1 MYMEEILPQWK
12 TSVLELH
19 RNDCNVQ
26 EIKSLNILVDVKTR
40 EEFGQWL
47 AQFENITKTT
57 YTIRCTEPASGKYIV
72 FKQRLVCHHNTRS
85 IKVHGSVQRAT
96 KNTNCPSKMTLTI
109 HAVHDRYRG
118 KYVEKAMLCKEMP
131 CEVNLVL
138 CHNLSVESAA
148 ALRFRQPSSDVK
160 EKLISLFERG
170 RSPATA
176 LESIKV
182 EIQLNCSDYPL
193 VLADRSRCPDYN
205 FCHYLF
211 NKVFKKK
218 YGPTDF
224 NKEGKH
230 LLQQRLEEYNSEVGA
245 VCAKMIQKDD
255 DYIVCICS
263 PLMQKVHTRV
273 KAASKLVFM
282 DHKLRSCRNGTRVA
296 ERDSGGKYFWGNIN
310 GPSVFLTDD
319 SQSEQNA
326 IRRCFPNT
334 KTLLCI
340 FHVLQTVWRWLLKAK
355 NAIPQQKQCAF
366 FQNLKKK
373 IMFAQT
379 KNEAVVNYNV
389 TRANIGV
396 DHQNLLKYLE
406 GYWDRKELWT
416 LSHRRGMLIE
426 GHNTNNISEAFMRIL
441 KDRIFERVRA
451 FNVVQMV
458 DFFLTKV
465 NLYFQRRLLDAANG
479 ASPKYFCRP
488 IKAPSQ
494 EILAKIRK
502 VNEDVLLIPS
512 EERENHYYIVNMAVL
527 VCTCCQGNTGKICK
541 HIDWGSTV
549 LPSGNYREVTDSD
562 SIRRQYYFIAT
573 NEEPPEGWLEPL
585 YCSQNAGASNS
596 SERLEQMDT
605 GLLCES
611 QEEMPDTLHM
621 ETVPDKRNI
630 DLIDEIKARLIDF
643 SNKSP
648 EEMRK
653 GLEVMCEKLRKLKTL
668 SACVSYLA
676 NFGEGKSRKNCGN
689 YIPVQPTAISRRKNK
704 LAGRRC
710 HPGGRQRPHSKQ
722 SKEFVKTVE
731 ISEMATFPSPATQS
745 CQSASD
751 F

>member
-1 MYMEEILPQWK
+1 M
-12 TSVLELH
+12 
-19 RNDCNVQ
+19 
-26 EIKSLNILVDVKTR
+26 

-57 YTIRCTEPASGKYIV
+57 YTIRCTEPASGKYVV
-72 FKQRLVCHHNTRS
+72 FKQRLVCHHNTCS

-96 KNTNCPSKMTLTI
+96 KNTNCPSKMTVTI

-118 KYVEKAMLCKEMP
+118 KSVEKAMLYKEMP

-138 CHNLSVESAA
+138 GHNHSVESAA

-170 RSPATA
+170 HSPATA

-193 VLADRSRCPDYN
+193 VLADSSRCPDYN

-224 NKEGKH
+224 NKEGKQ

-282 DHKLRSCRNGTRVA
+282 DSTGSLDHDSSRVFVLLTHSECGGLPLGVLIMSSESCGVIEMGLEIVGENIFG
-296 ERDSGGKYFWGNIN
+296 GNIN

-340 FHVLQTVWRWLLKAK
+340 FHVLQAVWRWLLKAK
-355 NAIPQQKQCAF
+355 NAIPQQKQCEF
-366 FQNLKKK
+366 FQNFKK

-389 TRANIGV
+389 TRVNIGEN
-396 DHQNLLKYLE
+396 HQNLLRYLE
-406 GYWDRKELWT
+406 GYWDRRELWT

-441 KDRIFERVRA
+441 KDRIFERMRA

-465 NLYFQRRLLDAANG
+465 NLYFQRTLLDAANG
-479 ASPKYFCRP
+479 ASPKSFCRP

-494 EILAKIRK
+494 EILAKIRQ
-502 VNEDVLLIPS
+502 VNEDVLLVPS
-512 EERENHYYIVNMAVL
+512 EERDNHYYIVNMAVL

-562 SIRRQYYFIAT
+562 SIRRLYYFIAT

-585 YCSQNAGASNS
+585 YCSQNAGASSS
-596 SERLEQMDT
+596 SERLEQIDT

-611 QEEMPDTLHM
+611 QEEMPETLHM
-621 ETVPDKRNI
+621 ETVPDNTNNN
-630 DLIDEIKARLIDF
+630 LIDEIKARLIDF

-653 GLEVMCEKLRKLKTL
+653 GLEVMCEKLRKLKTP
-668 SACVSYLA
+668 SACASYLA
-676 NFGEGKSRKNCGN
+676 NFGEGKSRKNRGN

-710 HPGGRQRPHSKQ
+710 HLGGRQRPHSKQ

-745 CQSASD
+745 SQSASD